1 MSPTESSFSYREFG
15 PEGLDAIRPM
25 WEKLKAYHAA
35 MSRHFGGA
43 IAKRTF
49 AMRHAELL
57 SKGHQGMLRVDVAR
71 VASTGDDAGLCI
83 STVSAEGE
91 GEIDVLFV
99 EEPYRGRGVGTTLMR
114 RALAWLDE
122 QNVKRK
128 GLAVL
133 AENDE
138 AITFYRRFGFHLRAV
153 WLQTIAEDSPES

>member
-1 MSPTESSFSYREFG
+1 MMSQTESSFSYREFG
-15 PEGLDAIRPM
+15 PEGLDAIRPL

-49 AMRHAELL
+49 ALRKAELL
-57 SKGHQGMLRVDVAR
+57 AKAHPGMLHVDVTS
-71 VASTGDDAGLCI
+71 VGSTGEAVGLCI
-83 STVSAEGE
+83 STVSAQRE

-99 EEPYRGRGVGTTLMR
+99 EEPHRGRGIGTTLMQ
-114 RALAWLDE
+114 RALAWLDR
-122 QNVKRK
+122 QQVTRK

-138 AITFYRRFGFHLRAV
+138 E
-153 WLQTIAEDSPES
+153 IAF